1 MVRVLLRLGEK
12 PIISGQ
18 VSGNLYSKYILQVE
32 KITGKAMT
40 LQASCIG
47 LAIMKA
53 EHKQAPF
60 AKNSQRPISPVIHVI
75 GLNFPRVM

>member
-1 MVRVLLRLGEK
+1 
-12 PIISGQ
+12 
-18 VSGNLYSKYILQVE
+18 
-32 KITGKAMT
+32 MT

-53 EHKQAPF
+53 EHKQATF